1 MYILKKFAPPA
12 LLAGAVLGV
21 IVACNREETAQVR
34 LPWLIGAAGMMVFFL
49 AFLLLVLLR
58 RRTEQKKLEIT
69 VQERTIALVRQ
80 DRLLH
85 TVNEMAS
92 LLLASD
98 ADKFDE
104 ALRRGMEMMARGVDV
119 DRIYVW
125 KNFTRDGKLC
135 YRQIFEWLDT
145 EADKGGTVRSVMR
158 GEPVEFPYIESIPGW
173 EAKFSSGL
181 CVNGPLYSLS
191 PVEQERLAPYGI
203 KSILVIPV
211 FLQEVFWGFVS
222 FDDCTRERRFSKDEE
237 GILRSGGL
245 LLANAIVRYETTLE
259 LEHSIQ
265 KAEAASRAK
274 SDFLSNMSHE
284 MRTPMNAIIGMTSIA
299 KNSFSIE
306 RKDYCLKKI
315 EEASIH
321 LLAVIN
327 DILDMS
333 KIEANRFELS
343 PVEFDFEKMLQKVVD
358 IINFQVDKKQQKFSV
373 HIDPRI
379 PRYLVGDDQRL
390 AQVITN
396 LLGNAVKFTPEQGA
410 INLETRLVKEEEGLC
425 TIQVEITDT
434 GIGISE
440 EQQSRL
446 FMSFEQAESSTS
458 RKFGGTGL
466 GLAIS
471 KRIVELMG
479 GRIRIKSALGQG
491 STFSFTVQVKAGQG
505 ARQILMGAGV
515 DWSNVRIMAVD
526 DSPETRMYFTTTVQ
540 GFGASCDAAASAE
553 EAMELIKRKG
563 RYDICFID
571 WQMPGVNGIELSRM
585 IKKDSGGKTVVVMI
599 SAAEWDV
606 IGAEAKEAGVDKF
619 LSKPLF
625 PSSIADCINQCLGL
639 DNLVAVEKA
648 QKDTMESFAG
658 RRILLAEDVVINRE
672 IVLSLLEPASLVID
686 CAENGMEAVKLFSE
700 APDSY
705 DMIFM
710 DVQMPEMD
718 GYEAARCIRAI
729 EKDRREKQGLGFSSG
744 IPIVAMTANVFQEDI
759 KKCLDAGM
767 NAHVGKPLDLAEVL
781 DVLRQYL
788 PSGGR

>member
-1 MYILKKFAPPA
+1 
-12 LLAGAVLGV
+12 
-21 IVACNREETAQVR
+21 
-34 LPWLIGAAGMMVFFL
+34 
-49 AFLLLVLLR
+49 
-58 RRTEQKKLEIT
+58 
-69 VQERTIALVRQ
+69 
-80 DRLLH
+80 
-85 TVNEMAS
+85 
-92 LLLASD
+92 
-98 ADKFDE
+98 
-104 ALRRGMEMMARGVDV
+104 
-119 DRIYVW
+119 VW
-125 KNFTRDGKLC
+125 KNFTRDGRLC
-135 YRQIFEWLDT
+135 YRQIFEWLDG
-145 EADKGGTVRSVMR
+145 EAEKGNTVRTVMKDMK
-158 GEPVEFPYIESIPGW
+158 GLIEFPYIESIPEW
-173 EAKFSSGL
+173 EEKFSSGS
-181 CVNGPLYSLS
+181 CVNGPVYSLS

-245 LLANAIVRYETTLE
+245 LLANAIVRHETTRE
-259 LEHSIQ
+259 LEHSMQ

-274 SDFLSNMSHE
+274 SEFLSNMSHE

-299 KNSFSIE
+299 KNSTGLE

-343 PVEFDFEKMLQKVVD
+343 AVEFDFEKMLQKVVD
-358 IINFQVDKKQQKFSV
+358 IINFQVDEKHQKFSV
-373 HIDPRI
+373 RIDPLI

-390 AQVITN
+390 AQVIAN
-396 LLGNAVKFTPEQGA
+396 LLGNAVKFTPEKGA
-410 INLETRLVKEEEGLC
+410 IGLDARLVKEEEGLC
-425 TIQVEITDT
+425 TIQVEVSDT

-479 GRIRIKSALGQG
+479 GRIWINSVLGQG
-491 STFSFTVQVKAGQG
+491 STFSFAVQVKAGQG
-505 ARQILMGAGV
+505 ARQILMGSGV
-515 DWSNVRIMAVD
+515 DWNNVRLMVVD
-526 DSPETRMYFTTTVQ
+526 DSPETLLSFTGTIQ
-540 GFGASCDAAASAE
+540 GFGVSCDAAASAE
-553 EAMELIKRKG
+553 EAVDLIKQKG

-585 IKKDSGGKTVVVMI
+585 IKKDSAGKTVVVMI
-599 SAAEWDV
+599 SGAEWDA
-606 IGAEAKEAGVDKF
+606 IGAEAKDAGVDKF

-639 DNLVAVEKA
+639 DNLVTVERA
-648 QKDTMESFAG
+648 QKDTMENFAG
-658 RRILLAEDVVINRE
+658 RRILLAEDVEINQE
-672 IVLSLLEPASLVID
+672 IVIALLEPASLVID
-686 CAENGMEAVKLFSE
+686 CAENGVEAVKLFS
-700 APDSY
+700 ANPDAY

-718 GYEAARCIRAI
+718 GYEAARRIRAF
-729 EKDRREKQGLGFSSG
+729 EKERREKGGPNSSSEV
-744 IPIVAMTANVFQEDI
+744 PIVAMTANVFQEDI
-759 KKCLDAGM
+759 KKCLEAGM

-781 DVLRQYL
+781 DVLRRYL
-788 PSGGR
+788 PSGGC